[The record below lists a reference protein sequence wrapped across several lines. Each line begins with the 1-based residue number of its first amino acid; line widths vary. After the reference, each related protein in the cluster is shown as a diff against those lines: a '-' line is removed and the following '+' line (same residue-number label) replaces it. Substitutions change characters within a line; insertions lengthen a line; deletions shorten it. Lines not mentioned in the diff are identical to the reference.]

1 VLTAAN
7 VILTLKLAVG
17 AVTVLLLASLAALA
31 TGRRRLHGRINVVF
45 FSLTVAALVGFEG
58 VIRVVNPDIFEQLK
72 ADPELYRN
80 LNVHLCFSIPAALL
94 MPVMLFSGLK
104 HRRGLHVGL
113 SIAFGLLWAGTF
125 VTGVFFL

>member
-1 VLTAAN
+1 VLTPET
-7 VILTLKLAVG
+7 VILALKLAVG

-31 TGRRRLHGRINVVF
+31 AGRQRLHGRLNVVF
-45 FSLTVAALVGFEG
+45 FALTVAALVGFEA
-58 VIRVVNPDIFEQLK
+58 VIRLIDPALFDALK

-80 LNVHLCFSIPAALL
+80 LNVHLCFAVPSAVL

-113 SIAFGLLWAGTF
+113 ALLFGALWAGTF